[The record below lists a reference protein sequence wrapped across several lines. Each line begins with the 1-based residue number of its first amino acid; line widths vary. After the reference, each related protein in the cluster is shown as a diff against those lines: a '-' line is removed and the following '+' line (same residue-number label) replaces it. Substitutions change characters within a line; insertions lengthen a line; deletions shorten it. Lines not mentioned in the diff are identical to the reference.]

1 MRTFKKNDKGYIM
14 TEQNKYT
21 DTVYTSTDSQRLDHR
36 EVLDAAM
43 LAGNILLQNGAEIY
57 RVEETVHRICEAF
70 GVESLDTFV
79 LTNGIFM
86 TAGNEQEKRFAR
98 VNYIPV
104 KGAQLHRIVAVNQLS
119 REIEEGKYTV
129 EQVKER
135 LEDIR
140 TAPGYSNRTKI
151 FAVALTSFSFC
162 FMFGGNWMEALVSF
176 VIGIVL
182 GFYIYYVGG
191 RFSKIMSN
199 IGGGA
204 VITLVAILALQLRI
218 PVPMELSHLIVGPLM
233 PLVPGLAFTNGIRDI
248 TNGDYLSGPV
258 RMIDSIMVFISIAAG
273 VGVVLAIYNMVTGGV
288 LI

>member
-1 MRTFKKNDKGYIM
+1 M

>member
-1 MRTFKKNDKGYIM
+1 M

-129 EQVKER
+129 EQVKQR

-151 FAVALTSFSFC
+151 FAVALTGFSFC

-182 GFYIYYVGG
+182 GFYIYYIGG
-191 RFSKIMSN
+191 KFSKIMSN

-204 VITLVAILALQLRI
+204 VITLIAILALQLKI

>member
-1 MRTFKKNDKGYIM
+1 M

-21 DTVYTSTDSQRLDHR
+21 DTVYTSTDSQKLDHR

>member
-1 MRTFKKNDKGYIM
+1 
-14 TEQNKYT
+14 
-21 DTVYTSTDSQRLDHR
+21 
-36 EVLDAAM
+36 
-43 LAGNILLQNGAEIY
+43 
-57 RVEETVHRICEAF
+57 
-70 GVESLDTFV
+70 
-79 LTNGIFM
+79 
-86 TAGNEQEKRFAR
+86 
-98 VNYIPV
+98 
-104 KGAQLHRIVAVNQLS
+104 
-119 REIEEGKYTV
+119 
-129 EQVKER
+129 
-135 LEDIR
+135 
-140 TAPGYSNRTKI
+140 
-151 FAVALTSFSFC
+151 
-162 FMFGGNWMEALVSF
+162 MEALVSF

>member
-1 MRTFKKNDKGYIM
+1 M
-14 TEQNKYT
+14 TEQKKYT